1 MNQDSLNNT
10 NGTNIN
16 GSVTSE
22 NSMNNSENNIYDLSN
37 STMTSNSVNNSEPV
51 NIPSFDDEKEEVIY
65 DLSSASLSS
74 EVGVS
79 VDKIVDTSF
88 NQVDESFVPEP
99 TLVIDDVNHEE
110 IGKVVDKIITN
121 PTIEEQIPQA
131 TLVIEDN
138 GESHS
143 KIDDLVIAGMDRNIN
158 TKKKVV
164 VTKPEDDIV
173 PENVDEDLLKA
184 YIGANYDK
192 MTGSSYSI
200 SALVF
205 SYFYVLYRK
214 MFILP
219 FVSFLI
225 CTILVYI
232 TDLLFIYLL
241 PCLLFAFIFK
251 PLYIRKAKKYV
262 SNTKKNMDGKKYS
275 IVKMNCI
282 NDGGTSLSFCL
293 IGIIFFLVIILGFS
307 FLLVKNGE
315 DSIFTNIFD
324 IIGLDVSYLDPTTK
338 PEVQTNNIYSGVL
351 MENMD
356 VNIKD
361 EFKINV
367 YGKFSNDSSDSSYY
381 YNYNSG
387 EGTYDR

>member
-16 GSVTSE
+16 SSVTSE

-158 TKKKVV
+158 TKKKVIIS
-164 VTKPEDDIV
+164 KPEDDIV
-173 PENVDEDLLKA
+173 PENVEEDLLKA
-184 YIGANYDK
+184 YIGNNYDK
-192 MTGSSYSI
+192 MMESSYSI
-200 SALVF
+200 PALVF

-219 FVSFLI
+219 FVVLWF
-225 CTILVYI
+225 V
-232 TDLLFIYLL
+232 LF
-241 PCLLFAFIFK
+241 
-251 PLYIRKAKKYV
+251 
-262 SNTKKNMDGKKYS
+262 
-275 IVKMNCI
+275 
-282 NDGGTSLSFCL
+282 
-293 IGIIFFLVIILGFS
+293 
-307 FLLVKNGE
+307 
-315 DSIFTNIFD
+315 
-324 IIGLDVSYLDPTTK
+324 
-338 PEVQTNNIYSGVL
+338 
-351 MENMD
+351 
-356 VNIKD
+356 
-361 EFKINV
+361 
-367 YGKFSNDSSDSSYY
+367 
-381 YNYNSG
+381 
-387 EGTYDR
+387 

>member
-16 GSVTSE
+16 SSVTSE

-143 KIDDLVIAGMDRNIN
+143 KIDDLVIAGWIEILIQ
-158 TKKKVV
+158 K
-164 VTKPEDDIV
+164 
-173 PENVDEDLLKA
+173 
-184 YIGANYDK
+184 
-192 MTGSSYSI
+192 
-200 SALVF
+200 
-205 SYFYVLYRK
+205 RK
-214 MFILP
+214 
-219 FVSFLI
+219 
-225 CTILVYI
+225 
-232 TDLLFIYLL
+232 
-241 PCLLFAFIFK
+241 
-251 PLYIRKAKKYV
+251 
-262 SNTKKNMDGKKYS
+262 
-275 IVKMNCI
+275 
-282 NDGGTSLSFCL
+282 
-293 IGIIFFLVIILGFS
+293 
-307 FLLVKNGE
+307 
-315 DSIFTNIFD
+315 
-324 IIGLDVSYLDPTTK
+324 
-338 PEVQTNNIYSGVL
+338 
-351 MENMD
+351 
-356 VNIKD
+356 
-361 EFKINV
+361 
-367 YGKFSNDSSDSSYY
+367 
-381 YNYNSG
+381 
-387 EGTYDR
+387 